1 MCNFNNNYLITSFLN
16 CPVLHIY
23 KGIYKAGEK
32 LENVTDFFEEI
43 NSLRIIL
50 GLLMIFVGGCF
61 INIWLKV
68 N

>member
-1 MCNFNNNYLITSFLN
+1 
-16 CPVLHIY
+16 VLHIY